1 MCFYYLFFFFF
12 SPKSPRSLYSHL
24 SSIISTNNRKTH
36 ASSFRPFFP
45 HKKEKPR
52 IKPNTFTLLFFRL
65 KESHYFVH
73 HCSQIT
79 MAFTE
84 FRPLEEKSLIE
95 YIKTVPALHSKLGKN
110 LDDIKVKEVGDG
122 NLNFVYIIVG
132 PDGSFVIKQVFF
144 FACVHFVFHAV
155 CVYRF
160 SGHFAFY
167 WLG

>member
-1 MCFYYLFFFFF
+1 
-12 SPKSPRSLYSHL
+12 
-24 SSIISTNNRKTH
+24 
-36 ASSFRPFFP
+36 
-45 HKKEKPR
+45 
-52 IKPNTFTLLFFRL
+52 
-65 KESHYFVH
+65 
-73 HCSQIT
+73 

-84 FRPLEEKSLIE
+84 FRPLDEKSLIE
-95 YIKTVPALHSKLGKN
+95 YIKTVPALHSKLGNN

-122 NLNFVYIIVG
+122 NLNFVFIIVG

-144 FACVHFVFHAV
+144 LLCVPFVFHAV